1 MARHLPLDVLKGYLM
16 RFLSSYGS
24 ELSADG
30 VAGMHDGNKNAEVI
44 IRDLMNLF
52 YGYSLKLE
60 PKANSA
66 GFDLLDT
73 EHKIMVQV
81 TNNCTSNKV
90 SECLRTT
97 ADRVRDD
104 ELQDYRLY
112 IAFVTMN
119 VRTVQNRRDGTV
131 EKLAE
136 GTLAT
141 PGFRFDPADGI
152 ICLDTF
158 VDFLRQN
165 RSPKIQPLELE
176 QMSGIEH
183 LINQYSVEKIDYE
196 NVLDLPLP
204 GVLDGS
210 RFIGRRK
217 ELEWIGEKLKTDKA
231 VYLTGLGGM
240 GKTELAVKFGRE
252 YRDGEV
258 YFVRFQES
266 FERTVSMN
274 VAQGIEGLLEQ
285 GPEVARNKA
294 MKRLGQCSKHDILI
308 IDNADAASGNFADL
322 EDNTWTA
329 LRQLPMKLLITTRC
343 DVAGAVK
350 VGAMK
355 TELLRQ
361 LFRNQ
366 ELELTA
372 QQVDDLIDAV
382 RGHTMMVDMM
392 AKTLRRNRRLTAE
405 HLLQTIKDGTLPAE
419 RLRAIAMEKNGDMEQ
434 EQIYVHLK
442 NLFSMAE
449 LSDEDKAMLTY
460 LVLLPDSGLDMEILE
475 KTIPEDDLNTLDNL
489 TDAGWLS
496 YEPKTKRVSMHPV
509 VRLVCREELK
519 PDDENCGNFLNAVW
533 RQYDRKK
540 YDAALFQQWAEL
552 FSQAADILPDR
563 EGNWT
568 LEAGY
573 FWAELA
579 QSDNALKY
587 NLLAV
592 ERRES
597 NMPDSSKLATAYNNV
612 GLTYGALG
620 DHRKALEYE
629 LKALA
634 ISEKVLPPEH
644 PDLATSYNNVGGT
657 YGALGDHQ
665 KALEYKLK
673 ALAICEK
680 VLPLEHPLM
689 AACYNNVG
697 LTYGDLGDHQK
708 ALEYKL
714 KALAI
719 CEKVLPP
726 EHPNLATSYNNVGGT
741 YGYLGEHKQALEYH
755 QKALSIFEKV
765 LPSEHP
771 DLATSYAWMGDIHG
785 KMGDHQ
791 KELEYELKALAI
803 WEQVLPPDHPDL
815 AGSYNN
821 VGFTYDKIGEYETA
835 LDYAWR
841 AVAIAE
847 KSLPEGHPDTETYR
861 QGVQYLEHVLEKRK
875 RVSKVLKGL
884 SALIHFLFRRRK

>member
-1 MARHLPLDVLKGYLM
+1 MANHLPLDVLKGYLV
-16 RFLSSYGS
+16 RFLGSYGS

-30 VAGMHDGNKNAEVI
+30 KAGMHDGNKNAEVI

-97 ADRVRDD
+97 ADRVRD
-104 ELQDYRLY
+104 EHLQDYRLY

-119 VRTVQNRRDGTV
+119 VQKVQNRRDGTA

-141 PGFRFDPADGI
+141 PGFRFDPADEI

-165 RSPKIQPLELE
+165 SSPKAQPLELE
-176 QMSGIEH
+176 QMARIEH
-183 LINQYSVEKIDYE
+183 LINQYSVAKIDYE

-204 GVLDGS
+204 SVLENS
-210 RFIGRRK
+210 RFVGRRE
-217 ELEWIGEKLKTDKA
+217 ELERIGEKLKTDKV

-252 YRDGEV
+252 YREGEV

-266 FERTVSMN
+266 FRHTVSMN
-274 VAQGIEGLLEQ
+274 VALGIEGLLEK
-285 GPEVARNKA
+285 GPDAAHDEA

-308 IDNADAASGNFADL
+308 IDNTDAASGYFADL

-366 ELELTA
+366 ELELTT
-372 QQVDDLIDAV
+372 QQMDDLIDAV

-460 LVLLPDSGLDMEILE
+460 LVLLPDGGLDMEILE
-475 KTIPEDDLNTLDNL
+475 KAIPEDDLNTLDKL

-533 RQYDRKK
+533 DQYDRMK
-540 YDAALFQQWAEL
+540 YDAALFRQWAEL

-563 EGNWT
+563 EGKWA
-568 LEAGY
+568 LYAGV
-573 FWAELA
+573 FWGKLGLAWQALHYEL
-579 QSDNALKY
+579 K
-587 NLLAV
+587 AV
-592 ERRES
+592 SRREE
-597 NMPDSSKLATAYNNV
+597 NMPDSLGLATAYNNV
-612 GLTYGALG
+612 GGTYGMLG
-620 DHRKALEYE
+620 THKTALEY
-629 LKALA
+629 
-634 ISEKVLPPEH
+634 
-644 PDLATSYNNVGGT
+644 
-657 YGALGDHQ
+657 Q
-665 KALEYKLK
+665 
-673 ALAICEK
+673 
-680 VLPLEHPLM
+680 
-689 AACYNNVG
+689 
-697 LTYGDLGDHQK
+697 
-708 ALEYKL
+708 L

-726 EHPNLATSYNNVGGT
+726 DHPNLATSYNNVGCS
-741 YGYLGEHKQALEYH
+741 YEELGFIFKSLEY
-755 QKALSIFEKV
+755 
-765 LPSEHP
+765 
-771 DLATSYAWMGDIHG
+771 
-785 KMGDHQ
+785 
-791 KELEYELKALAI
+791 KEKALAI
-803 WEQVLPPDHPDL
+803 LEKVLSPEHPYL
-815 AGSYNN
+815 ASSYNN
-821 VGFTYDKIGEYETA
+821 VGVAYGELGNHKKALEYQLKALSIREKVFPPEHPDMATSYSNLGWTYGRLGDYETA
-835 LDYAWR
+835 LDYAKR
-841 AVAIAE
+841 ALVIGE
-847 KSLPEGHPDTETYR
+847 KSLPEGHPITESFR
-861 QGVQYLEHVLEKRK
+861 WSVWNWERK
-875 RVSKVLKGL
+875 LKKQQSG
-884 SALIHFLFRRRK
+884 K